1 MKVLVT
7 GTNGQLG
14 SELRLIS
21 KNFQNFE
28 WVFTDIEELNLADLI
43 NLDENI
49 SNIFP
54 DVIINC
60 AAYTNVDNAENET
73 ELSNILNYKSVDII
87 SKWSSR
93 NKKKLIHISTDYVFN
108 GNTNVPLT
116 ENFPTD
122 PVNYYGLSKLR
133 GEEICLKNNSKAII
147 IRTSWVYSRFG
158 MNFVKTILSLMNKLD
173 SINVVDDQIGSP
185 TYAAD
190 LADVIMTIINSKEWI
205 SGIYH
210 YSNEGQISWYE
221 FAVKIKE
228 IQDMKTI
235 IKPVKTNY
243 FKTIAKRPKYSLLDK
258 SKIKNTYKI
267 RVPFYEKSLKKCL
280 SILKDEK

>member
-7 GTNGQLG
+7 GANGQLG

-21 KNFQNFE
+21 KNFQNYE
-28 WVFTDIEELNLADLI
+28 WVFTDIKEVNLADTK
-43 NLDENI
+43 NLKKNI
-49 SNIFP
+49 LKIFP
-54 DVIINC
+54 EIIINC
-60 AAYTNVDNAENET
+60 GAYTDVDGAENNRKI
-73 ELSNILNYKSVDII
+73 SDIINFKAVDIL
-87 SKWSSR
+87 SRWSYE
-93 NKKKLIHISTDYVFN
+93 NNKKLIHISTDYVFN

-116 ENFPTD
+116 ENFPTN
-122 PVNYYGLSKLR
+122 PVNYYGLSKLK
-133 GEEICLKNNSKAII
+133 GEEICLKNNSNAII

-158 MNFVKTILSLMNKLD
+158 TNFVKTILSLMNKLD

-228 IQDMKTI
+228 IHDMKTI

-267 RVPFYEKSLKKCL
+267 RVPSYETSLKRCL